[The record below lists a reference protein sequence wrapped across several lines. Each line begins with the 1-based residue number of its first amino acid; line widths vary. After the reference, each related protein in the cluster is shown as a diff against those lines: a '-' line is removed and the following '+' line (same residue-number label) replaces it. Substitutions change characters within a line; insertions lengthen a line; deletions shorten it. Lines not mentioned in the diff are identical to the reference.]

1 MQETRSWHQPQ
12 PRPDLLASALRN
24 HADYAEGRSAPPVD
38 FLARAVGALGP
49 MGRSV
54 TPELVAQLRLPETP
68 TPAAAQIARTLIA
81 TGGEEA
87 LPALRDFLTMYR
99 ADPAHDADPSALIA
113 VTEALLKLGGAA
125 DRRLLLYVA
134 EEPHTVAA
142 LRAHL
147 VRALGETE
155 PGAVRTTKTE

>member
-1 MQETRSWHQPQ
+1 
-12 PRPDLLASALRN
+12 
-24 HADYAEGRSAPPVD
+24 
-38 FLARAVGALGP
+38 

-54 TPELVAQLRLPETP
+54 TPELVAQLRQPETP
-68 TPAAAQIARTLIA
+68 VQSAAQIARALVA

-87 LPALRDFLTMYR
+87 IPALRDYLTMYR

-113 VTEALLKLGGAA
+113 IAEALLKLGGAA
-125 DRRLLLYVA
+125 DRRLLLFVA
-134 EEPHTVAA
+134 EEPHTVAP

-155 PGAVRTTKTE
+155 PGVGTKTATRD